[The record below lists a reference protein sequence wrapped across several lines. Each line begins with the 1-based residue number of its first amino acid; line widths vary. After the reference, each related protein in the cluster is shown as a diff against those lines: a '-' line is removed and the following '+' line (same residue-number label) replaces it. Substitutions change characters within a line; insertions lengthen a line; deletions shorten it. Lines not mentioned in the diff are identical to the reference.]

1 MKGLGRL
8 MPGVMIFFGRANRVV
23 EVAECNCGGTPEGHH
38 FHSSRCRQIRSI
50 SAAACVLEAMQELT
64 EADRHAE
71 SLLAAARLESASV
84 ASVEVAISRYEAAPV
99 LTRLL
104 PRPGITL
111 VRSAQPGKT

>member
-1 MKGLGRL
+1 MKGLGGL
-8 MPGVMIFFGRANRVV
+8 MPGVMIFFGRTNRVV

-84 ASVEVAISRYEAAPV
+84 ASVEVAVAAPV